1 MKYIVLSLALSTL
14 SLFAVEYPIGVAVSP
29 RGTDV
34 VLSNGRIIVNGSI
47 TIEPH
52 MIHKAI
58 FWNAK
63 KTKTKLSQN
72 IACAII
78 PFISGSNVPVGLEIH
93 LK

>member
-14 SLFAVEYPIGVAVSP
+14 SLFAAEYPIGVAVSP

-52 MIHKAI
+52 MIRKAI
-58 FWNAK
+58 FRLFLQQRTAYW
-63 KTKTKLSQN
+63 LIQR
-72 IACAII
+72 
-78 PFISGSNVPVGLEIH
+78 H
-93 LK
+93 L